1 MAQTV
6 TFLGH
11 LADTQLRAW
20 LGTAAPS
27 GFYINL
33 HSARAGMV
41 HQVSCWH
48 LGDGGTMNTVTRA
61 KVCAS
66 TVAELRTWAEQQQ
79 IVLTDCSDCQ
89 PVDTLSSHDVG

>member
-11 LADTQLRAW
+11 LADIQLKAW
-20 LGTAAPS
+20 LGEPDNHA
-27 GFYINL
+27 FYINL
-33 HSARAGMV
+33 RSARAGMV

-66 TVAELRTWAEQQQ
+66 TVAELRTWADQQQ

-89 PVDTLSSHDVG
+89 PHDAA

>member
-1 MAQTV
+1 MA
-6 TFLGH
+6 G
-11 LADTQLRAW
+11 DTGQF
-20 LGTAAPS
+20 

-33 HSARAGMV
+33 RTTQAGMLHRV
-41 HQVSCWH
+41 ACKH
-48 LGDGGTMNTVTRA
+48 LGDGGTMNTVTRS

-89 PVDTLSSHDVG
+89 PVDDLSSHDAG